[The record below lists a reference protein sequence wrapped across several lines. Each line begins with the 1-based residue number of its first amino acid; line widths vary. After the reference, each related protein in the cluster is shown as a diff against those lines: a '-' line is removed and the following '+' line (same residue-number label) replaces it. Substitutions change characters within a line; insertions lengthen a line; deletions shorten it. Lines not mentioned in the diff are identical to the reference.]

1 MKTNTLKL
9 AATLIVP
16 TALLGLAG
24 CKSPPANPL
33 TTQSS
38 PSLAGGFPV
47 VQTFTEKMVVTSV
60 SPAQRTV
67 ALRSDED
74 KTVTCKAAPQVANFD
89 QLQPGEKVK
98 ATFTD
103 ALSIFLVKNGSPP
116 DAGAGVEVTGAT
128 EAGQPAKVRLA
139 TTDNRAKVDQLD
151 RSYLMLKLEYGDGT
165 KKEFKIPLPNTLENV
180 QKGDEVVV
188 RATEP
193 LALCV
198 EPR

>member
-1 MKTNTLKL
+1 MKTKTLKL
-9 AATLIVP
+9 AATLLIP
-16 TALLGLAG
+16 TTLLALTG

-33 TTQSS
+33 ATQTS

-47 VQTFTEKMVVTSV
+47 VETFTEKMVVTSV
-60 SPAQRTV
+60 APAQRTV
-67 ALRSDED
+67 ALRTEEGN
-74 KTVTCKAAPQVANFD
+74 TITCKAAPQVANFS
-89 QLQPGEKVK
+89 QLQAGEKVK

-103 ALSIFLVKNGSPP
+103 ALSIFLVKVGPLP
-116 DAGAGVEVTGAT
+116 DAGAGVEVTGSA
-128 EAGQPAKVRLA
+128 EGGQPSSVRLA
-139 TTDNRAKVDQLD
+139 TTDTRAKVFQLD
-151 RSYLMLKLEYGDGT
+151 RSYLMLKLEYGDGS

-198 EPR
+198 KAR